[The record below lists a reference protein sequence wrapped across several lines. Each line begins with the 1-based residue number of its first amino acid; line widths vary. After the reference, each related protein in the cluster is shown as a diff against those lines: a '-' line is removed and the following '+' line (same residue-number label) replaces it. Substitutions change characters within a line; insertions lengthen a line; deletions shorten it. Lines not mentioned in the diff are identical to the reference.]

1 MKKPA
6 LTPAEDEAILRP
18 EAALLSA
25 ESGGGTAS
33 PLTSHHFI
41 RRGTPAFRGMTAA
54 MFIGG
59 FSTFALL
66 YCVQP
71 LMPVLAA
78 DFRLSAAESSLILS
92 VSAATLALGL
102 LVTGPIS
109 DAVGRRPIMIF
120 ALIGAAVCGL
130 GSSLMPT
137 WHGVLVM
144 RALLGLC
151 LSGLVAVAMT
161 YLSEEIDPS
170 VIGFSMGLY
179 IGGNALGGMCGR
191 LLVGVVSGFFSWR
204 IALGTLAGLS
214 LVGALIF
221 CKIAPPSRH
230 FQRAPLRWRS
240 LGEGLRLH
248 FRDRALPW
256 LFLEGFLLMGGFVTL
271 FNYISYRLLAE
282 PYRLSQATVSLLS
295 AVYISGIYSSARVG
309 LLADKFGRR
318 RVFWIVTATML
329 AGVLI
334 TLSRPLWLVL
344 GGLLIFTFGFFG
356 AHSVASSWIG
366 RRARRAR
373 GQASSLY
380 LLFYYLGS
388 GVAGTCGGFFWHR
401 EGWAGV
407 VLFIASLLTVAVI
420 IGVRLIF
427 VPPLEAVVPP
437 AVRSST

>member
-1 MKKPA
+1 MSE
-6 LTPAEDEAILRP
+6 TPQDPGRKSAVDDEILP
-18 EAALLSA
+18 PDAALVSA
-25 ESGGGTAS
+25 ERGGGTPSS
-33 PLTSHHFI
+33 PRGNDFI
-41 RRGTPAFRGMTAA
+41 RRGTPEFRRMTVA

-78 DFRLSAAESSLILS
+78 DFSLTAASSSLVLS
-92 VSAATLALGL
+92 VSAATLAIGL
-102 LVTGPIS
+102 IFTGPIS
-109 DAVGRRPIMIF
+109 DTVGRRPIMIA
-120 ALIGAAVCGL
+120 ALVGAALCGI
-130 GSSLMPT
+130 GSALMPN
-137 WHGVLVM
+137 WQGVLIM

-204 IALGTLAGLS
+204 VALGTLGTFALA
-214 LVGALIF
+214 GALIF
-221 CKIAPPSRH
+221 CRIAPPSRH
-230 FQRAPLRWRS
+230 FQRAPLKLRG
-240 LGEGLRLH
+240 LGEGLALH
-248 FRDRALPW
+248 FKDRALPW

-282 PYRLSQATVSLLS
+282 PFKLSQATVSLLS
-295 AVYISGIYSSARVG
+295 TVYISGIYSSARVG

-318 RVFWIVTATML
+318 KVFWIVTGTML

-334 TLSRPLWLVL
+334 TLSNSLWLVL

-380 LLFYYLGS
+380 LLSYYLGS
-388 GVAGTCGGFFWHR
+388 GVAGTTGGFFWHHA
-401 EGWAGV
+401 GWTGV
-407 VLFIASLLTVAVI
+407 VLFISSLLTVALL
-420 IGVRLIF
+420 IGIYLIF
-427 VPPLEAVVPP
+427 VPPLPEP
-437 AVRSST
+437 AAR